1 MWLISAVGAGL
12 ICAVL
17 AVVLGQYRP
26 EYRTLVSLGAGVLI
40 LMLVLENILPA
51 VQQIESVFS
60 LTGMDLNYGEILMKA
75 VGICFFTQ
83 LASDVCRD
91 AGEGSAASKIEF
103 GRTLCGPGHQP
114 AALYGSAGAGTSSY
128 QMMGCERYV
137 QSQRMDDVPF
147 AVCNAVILH
156 RPRSGGGG

>member
-103 GRTLCGPGHQP
+103 AGRCAFLVISLPLFTEVLEL
-114 AALYGSAGAGTSSY
+114 ASAL
-128 QMMGCERYV
+128 
-137 QSQRMDDVPF
+137 
-147 AVCNAVILH
+147 IK
-156 RPRSGGGG
+156 

>member
-60 LTGMDLNYGEILMKA
+60 LTGMDLNYGEILMKV

-103 GRTLCGPGHQP
+103 AGRCAVLVISLPLFTEVLEL
-114 AALYGSAGAGTSSY
+114 ASAL
-128 QMMGCERYV
+128 
-137 QSQRMDDVPF
+137 
-147 AVCNAVILH
+147 IK
-156 RPRSGGGG
+156 

>member
-103 GRTLCGPGHQP
+103 AGRCAVLVISLPLFTEVLEL
-114 AALYGSAGAGTSSY
+114 ASAL
-128 QMMGCERYV
+128 
-137 QSQRMDDVPF
+137 
-147 AVCNAVILH
+147 IK
-156 RPRSGGGG
+156 

>member
-51 VQQIESVFS
+51 VQQIELVFS

-103 GRTLCGPGHQP
+103 AGRCAVLVISLPLFTEVLEL
-114 AALYGSAGAGTSSY
+114 ASAL
-128 QMMGCERYV
+128 
-137 QSQRMDDVPF
+137 
-147 AVCNAVILH
+147 IK
-156 RPRSGGGG
+156 